1 MAIFRQLQKTSA
13 NPTKQIPVRAQLL
26 KYVAWPHSIQTR
38 RKRREWFLRICKTLA
53 VGINR
58 RTFAIEMKENGG
70 WVGLWSFEAFRK
82 PEFLEK
88 YAIFLPPIHG

>member
-1 MAIFRQLQKTSA
+1 
-13 NPTKQIPVRAQLL
+13 
-26 KYVAWPHSIQTR
+26 
-38 RKRREWFLRICKTLA
+38 
-53 VGINR
+53 
-58 RTFAIEMKENGG
+58 MKENGG